1 VPGSASGSDAA
12 ALLRL
17 ARPLNGAL
25 AGCAVLVGACVAGLE
40 DGLRGAAL
48 GALAAFAAASG
59 ANALNDVVDRKA
71 DAVNRPRRPVAS
83 GRVGVRAALAAAVAA
98 CAVAVALGFA
108 VSPSAGALS
117 VAWVAGTALYSLAV
131 KRVPLASNA
140 LAAAV
145 AASPLVM
152 GGVTQGRPG
161 PTAAPFALAFL
172 AHLAREIVKDVEDL
186 EGDSAAGVRTIAAT
200 AGPSAALTVAR
211 LVVVALIAAA
221 AVPLADRTYGWG
233 YGAALVVADALLV
246 RALVTAAPGADRAA
260 LGRASR
266 LLKWA
271 MAFGL
276 LAFLLGTI
284 L

>member
-1 VPGSASGSDAA
+1 MAGRSVPGSASGSDAA

-152 GGVTQGRPG
+152 GGVTQGRQ
-161 PTAAPFALAFL
+161 
-172 AHLAREIVKDVEDL
+172 I
-186 EGDSAAGVRTIAAT
+186 
-200 AGPSAALTVAR
+200 
-211 LVVVALIAAA
+211 
-221 AVPLADRTYGWG
+221 
-233 YGAALVVADALLV
+233 
-246 RALVTAAPGADRAA
+246 
-260 LGRASR
+260 GRASCR
-266 LLKWA
+266 ERV
-271 MAFGL
+271 
-276 LAFLLGTI
+276 
-284 L
+284 

>member
-1 VPGSASGSDAA
+1 
-12 ALLRL
+12 
-17 ARPLNGAL
+17 
-25 AGCAVLVGACVAGLE
+25 VLVGACVAGLE